1 MNTKKFMLLL
11 AVMVFGS
18 LVTVNAQEDKKGGD
32 IKPLL
37 GIWQYVEEVVK
48 ADGSTIYIGKEIYK
62 NIREDKTYSVM
73 ASVDIP
79 IKEENQEKPTISTVT
94 FITQQGDI
102 EVTSGNTYLE
112 YINRHYIDKSLN
124 NTISNLRYR
133 TNEKNPN
140 ILYIE
145 YNLGGTEDTGWVSE
159 VWMRVLPLGAR

>member
-62 NIREDKTYSVM
+62 NIREDKTYCVM

>member
-1 MNTKKFMLLL
+1 MNAKKFMLLL

-62 NIREDKTYSVM
+62 TIREDKTYCIM
-73 ASVDIP
+73 ASIDIP
-79 IKEENQEKPTISTVT
+79 IKDQNDEKTTKSAVT
-94 FITQQGDI
+94 FITQEGDI
-102 EVTSGNTYLE
+102 EITSESTYLE
-112 YINRHYIDKSLN
+112 YINKHYIDKNLN
-124 NTISNLRYR
+124 NTISNLRFKR
-133 TNEKNPN
+133 SDKNPN

-145 YNLGGTEDTGWVSE
+145 YNLGGTEATGWVSE
-159 VWMRVLPLGAR
+159 VWLRVLPLGAR